1 MKIKSVEDRNN
12 GEGKEENDW
21 RIIFQRGEEKE
32 KGEGEYL
39 VSKEEEDPKRKR
51 VFALCNTTNFYE
63 KMQSRQV

>member
-1 MKIKSVEDRNN
+1 M
-12 GEGKEENDW
+12 ENE
-21 RIIFQRGEEKE
+21 IIFQRGEEKE

-63 KMQSRQV
+63 KMQSQQV